1 MGLLKDVG
9 PAGLVPAAWAFAAA
23 AVLGAITARTV
34 LIAMVV
40 MDVLLVT
47 FFVTTLSEM
56 TGPVLSAWQRIL
68 AIGAVVNVI
77 GTVDLVVTPGAD
89 SLSALALSA
98 WIVLPAAAYVR
109 TWTAMSGP
117 AYRHVYLVGAALSV
131 VGLGLFAAGGSGFL
145 GGTVVAVAGLAVVGV
160 GQTAGI
166 VTAALQ
172 NGGWLG
178 PD

>member
-23 AVLGAITARTV
+23 AVLGVITARTV

-40 MDVLLVT
+40 MDVLLVV

-56 TGPVLSAWQRIL
+56 TGPVLGAWQRVL
-68 AIGAVVNVI
+68 GVGAVINVL

-89 SLSALALSA
+89 PLAALALYA

-109 TWTAMSGP
+109 TWAAMSGP
-117 AYRHVYLVGAALSV
+117 AYRHVYLAGAALSG
-131 VGLGLFAAGGSGFL
+131 VGLLLSVAGETAGLDGATA
-145 GGTVVAVAGLAVVGV
+145 TVVGLAVVGL

-172 NGGWLG
+172 NAGRSGA
-178 PD
+178 

>member
-9 PAGLVPAAWAFAAA
+9 PAGLVPAAWIFAAA
-23 AVLGAITARTV
+23 AVLGLVTARTV

-56 TGPVLSAWQRIL
+56 TGPVLSAWQRVL
-68 AIGAVVNVI
+68 AVGAVVNVL
-77 GTVDLVVTPGAD
+77 GTLDLIVTPGGG
-89 SLSALALSA
+89 SLAALALYA
-98 WIVLPAAAYVR
+98 WIALPAAAYAR
-109 TWTAMSGP
+109 TWTVMSGP
-117 AYRHVYLVGAALSV
+117 TYRHVYLVGAALSL
-131 VGLGLFAAGGSGFL
+131 LGLAVFAAGGAAL
-145 GGTVVAVAGLAVVGV
+145 LDDVAVAVAGLAVVGL

-172 NGGWLG
+172 NGGWLD
-178 PD
+178 P